1 MTINYIKHRQKQILL
16 AEIEKFE
23 NDYQERCQRFLS
35 RVPKNLTET
44 AKDYLNWLWW
54 GEYEPRDRMLQLA
67 LIQFEKYE
75 RL

>member
-1 MTINYIKHRQKQILL
+1 MNINTIKFKQKQILL

-23 NDYQERCQRFLS
+23 NDYQKRCQEFLA
-35 RVPKNLTET
+35 RVQENLVET
-44 AKDYLNWLWW
+44 AKDYLTWIWW
-54 GEYEPRDRMLQLA
+54 KEYEPKDRMLQLA